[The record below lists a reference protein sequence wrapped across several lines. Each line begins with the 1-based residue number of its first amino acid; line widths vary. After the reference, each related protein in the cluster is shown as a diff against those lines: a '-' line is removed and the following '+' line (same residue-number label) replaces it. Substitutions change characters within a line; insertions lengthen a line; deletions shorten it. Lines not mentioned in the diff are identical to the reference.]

1 MAGGGGFSRRFDTR
15 IYIWKEAS
23 TEPGIPRASPLP
35 SRRCLHPPLIV
46 PAGEKGVIIVAGL
59 GERFGKGEKE
69 IFIFEPLF
77 LFCLR
82 LKKGKIK
89 CVFCL
94 RLWGVPGKDSEAC

>member
-1 MAGGGGFSRRFDTR
+1 M
-15 IYIWKEAS
+15 
-23 TEPGIPRASPLP
+23 
-35 SRRCLHPPLIV
+35 
-46 PAGEKGVIIVAGL
+46 AGL

-89 CVFCL
+89 CIFCL